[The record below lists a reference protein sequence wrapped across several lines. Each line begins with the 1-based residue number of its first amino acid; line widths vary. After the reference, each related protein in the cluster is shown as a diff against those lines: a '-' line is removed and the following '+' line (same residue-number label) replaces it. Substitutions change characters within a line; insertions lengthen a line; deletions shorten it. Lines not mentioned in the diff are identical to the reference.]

1 MRKVWQLIAVAVVSL
16 GLGLA
21 IGGCTS
27 STKDEGGAGKMDGG
41 KMDGGKMD
49 GGKMGE
55 SKMDGGKMGESKM
68 DGGKKD
74 KM

>member
-1 MRKVWQLIAVAVVSL
+1 MRKVWQLLVVAVVSL

-41 KMDGGKMD
+41 KMDDNKMDGGKMD
-49 GGKMGE
+49 GGKMGDT
-55 SKMDGGKMGESKM
+55 KMDGGKM

>member
-21 IGGCTS
+21 VGGCGS
-27 STKDEGGAGKMDGG
+27 STKDEKGAGKMDGG
-41 KMDGGKMD
+41 KMNSGKMNGDKMD
-49 GGKMGE
+49 GGKM
-55 SKMDGGKMGESKM
+55 
-68 DGGKKD
+68 D